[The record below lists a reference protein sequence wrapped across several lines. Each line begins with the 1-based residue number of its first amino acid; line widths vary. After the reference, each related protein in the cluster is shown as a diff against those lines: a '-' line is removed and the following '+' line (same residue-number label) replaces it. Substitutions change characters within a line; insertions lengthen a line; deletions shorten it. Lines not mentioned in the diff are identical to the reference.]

1 MILRQKMKKMKKRKI
16 DEVIM
21 EIVIFNRAQIEE
33 LSANGFAPKTAL
45 LSITDAGWKFANLK
59 SKPDYL
65 LQLAFDDVD
74 NDVFIDELGCY
85 PTDSHDR
92 ITIEKKY
99 NMLSNSQAEQI
110 SNFFFSVKDKAE
122 LFICQC
128 EHGQSRSAAVATAL
142 LEYISKSGIMIFSND
157 DYYPNKMVF
166 KRVYQYLN
174 LNKKEKCE

>member
-1 MILRQKMKKMKKRKI
+1 MILRQKIQKMKTRKI
-16 DEVIM
+16 DEVKM
-21 EIVIFNRAQIEE
+21 EIVIFNRVQIEE

-45 LSITDAGWKFANLK
+45 LSITDAGWKFADLK

-74 NDVFIDELGCY
+74 NDVFIDEFG
-85 PTDSHDR
+85 DSHDR

-110 SNFFFSVKDKAE
+110 SDFFFSVKDKAE

-128 EHGQSRSAAVATAL
+128 EHGQSRSAAVAAAL

-157 DYYPNKMVF
+157 DYYPNKMVL
-166 KRVYQYLN
+166 KKVYQYLN
-174 LNKKEKCE
+174 LNKKEKC